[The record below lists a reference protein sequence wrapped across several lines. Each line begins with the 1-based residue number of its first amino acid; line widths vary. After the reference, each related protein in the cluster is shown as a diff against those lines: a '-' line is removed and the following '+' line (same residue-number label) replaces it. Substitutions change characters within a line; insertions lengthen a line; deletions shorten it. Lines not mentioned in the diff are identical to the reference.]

1 MTQKY
6 LIDVHELSKRTDSLK
21 WEILM
26 DSNDDRLEHFRKAC
40 LITASACS
48 AVKHSNYDVAFSHA
62 TLIK

>member
-1 MTQKY
+1 
-6 LIDVHELSKRTDSLK
+6 
-21 WEILM
+21 M

-48 AVKHSNYDVAFSHA
+48 AVKYSNYDVAFSHA